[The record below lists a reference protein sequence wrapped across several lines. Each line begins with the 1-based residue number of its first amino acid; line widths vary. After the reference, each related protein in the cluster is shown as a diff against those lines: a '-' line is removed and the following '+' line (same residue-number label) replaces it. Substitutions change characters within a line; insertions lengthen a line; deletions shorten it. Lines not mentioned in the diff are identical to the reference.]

1 MTKRKLTFII
11 LISFYMML
19 LMGTVYAYSIF
30 RTDIKEIYQV
40 NTLLSGLPYMLSLS
54 FYALAMMVTG
64 RYINNKN
71 LRQIVFL
78 GSMMIVL
85 GFFVSSVTHNFIIFT
100 LSYGM
105 LIGIGVGMV
114 YGIPVYIMQRY
125 FPKRSGLYTGIILLG
140 FGLSPLITA
149 PLGKLFLSIYNLNTT
164 FLILSIIFLITQ
176 VPLSLFFK
184 INEETLIESKN
195 NKPSLVIN
203 QNFWIIYGLFTITT
217 AIGLM
222 MIGLS
227 YQVGVNYYGFDSK
240 FVMLSISIFALCNG
254 IARPM
259 FGYLIDKYDIIK
271 PSIASLVLIGLAA
284 GIGIF
289 NQGSNFYFFALT
301 YGLFWFNLGAW
312 LSIMPS
318 MIKKYFDIN
327 HYSKIYGLVFTAY
340 GIGAILSTLISGSI
354 LDILG
359 KTTYIYVSILVLL
372 ILAFILISR
381 LKSVCKGVNY

>member
-30 RTDIKEIYQV
+30 RTEIENIYQV

-64 RYINNKN
+64 RYIHNKN

-85 GFFVSSVTHNFIIFT
+85 GFFISYITNSFIIFT
-100 LSYGM
+100 LSYGI

-114 YGIPVYIMQRY
+114 YGIPIYIMQTY
-125 FPKRSGLYTGIILLG
+125 FPNRSGLYTGIILLG

-149 PLGKLFLSIYNLNTT
+149 PLGKYFLVTYNLETT
-164 FLILSIIFLITQ
+164 FLILSLLFLATQ
-176 VPLSLFFK
+176 TPLSLFFK
-184 INEETLIESKN
+184 LEERSTTKSRTIQSITF
-195 NKPSLVIN
+195 SN
-203 QNFWIIYGLFTITT
+203 QKLWIIYGLFTITT

-227 YQVGVNYYGFDSK
+227 YQVGVYYYGFNSNY
-240 FVMLSISIFALCNG
+240 VTLSISIFAVCNG
-254 IARPM
+254 FARPL
-259 FGYLIDKYDIIK
+259 FGYLIDKCSIIK
-271 PSIASLVLIGLAA
+271 PSIASLLSIGVAASIGL
-284 GIGIF
+284 F
-289 NQGSNFYFFALT
+289 NQGSNFYLFVLT

-318 MIKKYFDIN
+318 MVKKYFDIN
-327 HYSKIYGLVFTAY
+327 FYSKIYGMIFTAY

-359 KTTYIYVSILVLL
+359 KTTYIYGTILLLLTLAFLL
-372 ILAFILISR
+372 IFR
-381 LKSVCKGVNY
+381 LKASPEGIK

>member
-1 MTKRKLTFII
+1 
-11 LISFYMML
+11 
-19 LMGTVYAYSIF
+19 MGTVYAYSIF
-30 RTDIKEIYQV
+30 RTEIKDIYQV

-64 RYINNKN
+64 RYINHKN

-85 GFFVSSVTHNFIIFT
+85 GFFVSFVTHNFIIFT
-100 LSYGM
+100 LAYGM

-114 YGIPVYIMQRY
+114 YGIPVYIMQTY
-125 FPKRSGLYTGIILLG
+125 FPKRSGIYTGIILLG

-149 PLGKLFLSIYNLNTT
+149 PLGNYLLVTYNLKIT
-164 FLILSIIFLITQ
+164 FLIFSLIFLVTQ

-184 INEETLIESKN
+184 VNGRKITESKVSQTILFMN
-195 NKPSLVIN
+195 PK
-203 QNFWIIYGLFTITT
+203 FWIIYGLFTITS

-227 YQVGVNYYGFDSK
+227 YQVGANYYGFNSRH
-240 FVMLSISIFALCNG
+240 VTLSISIFALCNG
-254 IARPM
+254 FARPL
-259 FGYLIDKYDIIK
+259 FGYLIDKYKAII
-271 PSIASLVLIGLAA
+271 PSIVSLFLIGLASSV
-284 GIGIF
+284 GIF
-289 NQGSNFYFFALT
+289 NQGSNFYLFVLT

-312 LSIMPS
+312 LSIIPS
-318 MIKKYFDIN
+318 MVKKYFDMN
-327 HYSKIYGLVFTAY
+327 FYSKIYGMIFTAY

-359 KTTYIYVSILVLL
+359 KTTYIYASILLL
-372 ILAFILISR
+372 IALAFILIFR
-381 LKSVCKGVNY
+381 LKTIYKGIN